1 MGIILKIARGFS
13 RPLSIS
19 TEAVV
24 SDALLPCGPLR
35 IFGKLATSLLIQFS
49 FPRNSWSVSLNS
61 PTAASSPGTFHGL
74 RRSISSQLNSR
85 QQTSRFSVC
94 LNDYFPNPAPQNR
107 PFPCPVHTR
116 NPTSRSLL
124 FPVPG
129 LSINFISDPEKPIGD
144 PQKIRKPTIL
154 KQSLS
159 IKGMQLSALHISF
172 FNDPHTQWRWGYDE
186 YKIGLPAQ

>member
-24 SDALLPCGPLR
+24 SDALLPYGPLR

-61 PTAASSPGTFHGL
+61 PTAASSPATFHEL

-124 FPVPG
+124 FPVPS

-144 PQKIRKPTIL
+144 PQKIRKPIL
-154 KQSLS
+154 FWNKA
-159 IKGMQLSALHISF
+159 SA
-172 FNDPHTQWRWGYDE
+172 
-186 YKIGLPAQ
+186 